1 MTTASPAD
9 IPVIPATM
17 KASVLLAPHELELQ
31 ERTVPHPGPH
41 EVLIRITSVGVC
53 GSDTHYYEHGRIG
66 DFVVEKPMILGHEPA
81 GVIVAVGS
89 DVHDRQVGQ
98 RVSLEPGIPQPF
110 SPQTLHGQYNLDPA
124 VRFFATPPIDGVFCE
139 YVIHPAPFAHP
150 VPDALSDDAAALLEP
165 LSVGISAVR
174 AAGVTLGDRVLITGA
189 GPVGLLAAQCARL
202 AGALDVVVTDT
213 RDDRLVTAMS
223 YGATETFRVDNA
235 PSPDEPFP
243 GSGYTVLLDASGA
256 EPAILSGMQRLIPE
270 GRVVLV
276 GMGADTLRLPV
287 PLIQERQ
294 LHLTGIFRYANTWD
308 TAIRMAEQGLVDLDS
323 LVTTRHGLD
332 DVAAA
337 LTAGTRPGALKAVV
351 NP

>member
-1 MTTASPAD
+1 MTPTSPAE
-9 IPVIPATM
+9 IPVVPATM
-17 KASVLLAPHELELQ
+17 RASVLRAPHQLEIQ
-31 ERTVPHPGPH
+31 ERSVQHPGPH

-66 DFVVEKPMILGHEPA
+66 DFVVAEPLILGHEPA

-89 DVHDRQVGQ
+89 DVHDRHAGQ

-110 SPQTLHGQYNLDPA
+110 SSQTLRGQYNLDPA

-139 YVIHPAPFAHP
+139 YVTHPAAFSHP

-174 AAGVTLGDRVLITGA
+174 AAGVTLGDRVLVTGA

-213 RDDRLVTAMS
+213 RDDRLDTALT
-223 YGATETFRVDNA
+223 YGATGTFRAGNE
-235 PSPDEPFP
+235 PSPEGPFP

-256 EPAILSGMQRLIPE
+256 ESAILAGMQRLAPG

-276 GMGADTLRLPV
+276 GMGADVLRLPV
-287 PLIQERQ
+287 PLVQERQ

-308 TAIRMAEQGLVDLDS
+308 TAIRMVEQGHVDLDS
-323 LVTTRHGLD
+323 LVTSRHGLD